1 MGRYATIIGVA
12 CFVAGLWVL
21 YGLAGDYRIF
31 GAVDTANAV
40 LWVACLATALV
51 LVVVIGRLLLGVGFV
66 LFGHQATGLERGI
79 IYSVLTFILI
89 SVLLASLGVNITAIL
104 TTSVVATAIV
114 GLAVQPTLGGIIAGS
129 ALQLDRVLRVG
140 DIILLDHEGV
150 EVVSLNW
157 RSVVGLKDGGITVV
171 IPNARIA
178 ESRLDILRGDQPVR
192 VDLTIPAPMTVPP
205 HRISEILTEAVYD
218 LYYTDAAL
226 PVTVQPISFH
236 SPEGFVT
243 YSVQYWTALNR
254 DQSRASA
261 ALLSRVWYLYQREQI
276 PWPVPNDFVD
286 APGLAG
292 LPATDQFKG
301 LRLDQ
306 LVHAKISGLGPIV
319 LATGLSPKLT
329 GSVIAECG
337 PPLCYADGEL
347 LRVPRRL
354 DKFSLFLL
362 VEGAARE
369 ASPADAALMEPP
381 LEAEVSLARQADR
394 RMAVE
399 RVATVLAQYIGPY
412 AEYAVREAAAAD
424 PDPIAVCK
432 AVAQEI
438 DDPIERKRFLSELR
452 MDYHETRKPGF
463 VFGLQGRAYGRG
475 SSRSLRAAGGAIIIP
490 ITLKDDIASSKKS
503 DSEAAVI
510 RSAEDSM

>member
-1 MGRYATIIGVA
+1 MGRYTTIIGVA

-31 GAVDTANAV
+31 GGVDTANAV

-51 LVVVIGRLLLGVGFV
+51 LVVVIGRLLLGVGLV

-79 IYSVLTFILI
+79 IYSVLTFILVA
-89 SVLLASLGVNITAIL
+89 VLLASLGVNVTAIL

-129 ALQLDRVLRVG
+129 ALQLDRALRVG
-140 DIILLDHEGV
+140 DIVLLDHEGV

-157 RSVVGLKDGGITVV
+157 RSVVGLKDNGITVV

-178 ESRLDILRGDQPVR
+178 ESRLDILRGDRPVR

-205 HRISEILTEAVYD
+205 HRISEILTEAAYD
-218 LYYTDAAL
+218 LYFTDAAL
-226 PVTVQPISFH
+226 PVSVQPVSFH
-236 SPEGFVT
+236 GPEGFVT
-243 YSVQYWTALNR
+243 YSVQYWTAHNR
-254 DQSRASA
+254 DQSRARA

-276 PWPVPNDFVD
+276 PWPVPNYFGDV
-286 APGLAG
+286 AGLAS

-306 LVHAKISGLGPIV
+306 LVHAKIPGLEQIV
-319 LATGLSPKLT
+319 LATGLSPTLM

-362 VEGAARE
+362 VEGAAQE
-369 ASPADAALMEPP
+369 GSPADAALLQPP
-381 LEAEVSLARQADR
+381 LEAEVSLAMEADR

-412 AEYAVREAAAAD
+412 AEYAIHEAAAAD

-432 AVAQEI
+432 AAAQEI
-438 DDPIERKRFLSELR
+438 DDPVERKRFLSELR
-452 MDYHETRKPGF
+452 MNYHQTRKPGF
-463 VFGLQGRAYGRG
+463 VFGLQGRAYGRR
-475 SSRSLRAAGGAIIIP
+475 SSRSFRAAGGAIIIP
-490 ITLKDDIASSKKS
+490 ITLEDGVAGSKKS
-503 DSEAAVI
+503 DSEAAVM
-510 RSAEDSM
+510 RSAEGSM